1 MEGSLKLALMFV
13 VFFVAIAL
21 SLVGN
26 TYATRQGVYVEE
38 NPIKLHRTIQPP
50 ERI

>member
-1 MEGSLKLALMFV
+1 MALMFV

-26 TYATRQGVYVEE
+26 TYATRQGDAGETQTRELSKSSSIATY
-38 NPIKLHRTIQPP
+38 PFFRT
-50 ERI
+50 